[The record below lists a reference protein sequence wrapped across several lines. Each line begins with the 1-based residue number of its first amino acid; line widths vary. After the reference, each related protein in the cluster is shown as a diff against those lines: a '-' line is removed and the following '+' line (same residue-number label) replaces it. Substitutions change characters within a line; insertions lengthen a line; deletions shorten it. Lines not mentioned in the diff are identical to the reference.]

1 MTGRASH
8 GFIIVIMLM
17 AFLKYMPM
25 LLAVALLA
33 TVSGCATI
41 AGVGEEGPQAMPPD
55 TTFPYDRY
63 VEGRPNLD
71 FRVQGGF
78 YLWREGNSWHVRAA
92 EQLDRPR
99 TPSAVWPVM
108 TGKISIENAILADV
122 RQVNI
127 PPLDYARQRRRTISF
142 RFEFRDGMPGG
153 EPRGFDFKVQPTSL
167 DYCVT
172 LEFLVDGVARPGIVH
187 LGSFMHIPETLP
199 LRICLRS
206 FD

>member
-1 MTGRASH
+1 MDARYLKTVMT
-8 GFIIVIMLM
+8 
-17 AFLKYMPM
+17 
-25 LLAVALLA
+25 LLLLTA
-33 TVSGCATI
+33 AGGCATI
-41 AGVGEEGPQAMPPD
+41 AGVGEEPQPMPAVSE
-55 TTFPYDRY
+55 FPYDRY

-99 TPSAVWPVM
+99 IPSAVWPVM
-108 TGKISIENAILADV
+108 TGRLSIENAIISDV
-122 RQVNI
+122 RRVSL
-127 PPLDYARQRRRTISF
+127 PPFDYVRQKRKDVSF
-142 RFEFRDGMPGG
+142 RFEFRDLVGDA
-153 EPRGFDFKVQPTSL
+153 RGFDFTVRPTSL

-172 LEFLVDGVARPGIVH
+172 LDFLVDGVARPGIVH

-206 FD
+206 FN